1 MCGDEYF
8 TVEVLAAV
16 VEAVIP
22 SVIRVISV
30 DDEAVVSD
38 EPDVSIA
45 VIVVAKQE
53 TDVGETH
60 FKRIGSKRLFPE
72 QTII

>member
-45 VIVVAKQE
+45 VIVVAVSSE
-53 TDVGETH
+53 RL
-60 FKRIGSKRLFPE
+60 RII
-72 QTII
+72 TIFLMINQRRKPT